1 MDLKDWRG
9 VLISS
14 KEFDRG
20 APKPTAPNIDGERAP
35 RASGRIAHALLL
47 LAFVGASASAD
58 VSPDT
63 LLNAAWGGELQSVRA
78 AVSAGADLQA
88 ADDYDNTALHKAA
101 FKGYVEIIEE
111 LLTAGANPLATNQ
124 GGETPAQLTERFS
137 SVNHRRGGK
146 MLAEAA
152 TAAAAGKEL

>member
-1 MDLKDWRG
+1 M
-9 VLISS
+9 
-14 KEFDRG
+14 
-20 APKPTAPNIDGERAP
+20 AN
-35 RASGRIAHALLL
+35 ALLL